1 MSEEVIH
8 KTLAHLQVGAQTSM
22 KSLFWF
28 ISHFLLLNLAYY
40 ICFPLSKGLKKV
52 QSSALDLTV
61 SATWCRLS
69 MVAGRGL
76 CVRARVC
83 SGALFWGG
91 EGKRNRCV
99 CEKFFLTSFNHR
111 ALCSDEC
118 LAGRERK
125 RKLLALLAFS
135 KIFVESMS
143 MRYLRFRGTCS
154 SGDILLDS
162 QEWDPSRRRHK
173 EWGSLWVTA
182 APGTVGTMGSV
193 MCESNFTG
201 RFKDRLFVSE
211 EECGCFFLFVFLCD
225 SLCLCYTFMSFL
237 ELQLCWLWLGVL
249 RCFWEK
255 NKKRFMGLTMIRR
268 TAMWPENMP
277 VIIPV
282 ILNGFTSS

>member
-1 MSEEVIH
+1 VC
-8 KTLAHLQVGAQTSM
+8 A
-22 KSLFWF
+22 
-28 ISHFLLLNLAYY
+28 
-40 ICFPLSKGLKKV
+40 
-52 QSSALDLTV
+52 
-61 SATWCRLS
+61 
-69 MVAGRGL
+69 
-76 CVRARVC
+76 RACVC

-211 EECGCFFLFVFLCD
+211 EECGCFFLFVFCAIPFVYVTHLCH
-225 SLCLCYTFMSFL
+225 FL
-237 ELQLCWLWLGVL
+237 SYSSVGFGWVFWGVSGKKIKRGLW
-249 RCFWEK
+249 
-255 NKKRFMGLTMIRR
+255 
-268 TAMWPENMP
+268 A
-277 VIIPV
+277 
-282 ILNGFTSS
+282 